1 MITKKTSITKF
12 QLYFFLIQSQIGIG
26 LLSLPN
32 VVQSTAKGDGWIS
45 TIVAGVIVQATLLI
59 YWFLFKQFPNQNY
72 AQITK
77 IIFGKYI
84 GKLLNLIIYFY
95 FILTGSLALILFI
108 NCINLWLLPLTPL
121 WVLSL
126 VIILASIYLTIS
138 ELKVIARFFVI
149 ASFLLVLLIFL
160 SFFTYSLPKELQF
173 ILPIGNSGV
182 KNIIMGSNKSLI
194 SMLGFEGV
202 LVIFPF
208 IFDKEKGVLK
218 TVSFANLSVTAL
230 YSYFLFLCLISFSP
244 NQLKQVREPVLYLF
258 KALSF
263 KMLDRIDLI
272 FLSSWIVPM
281 TTSIIAYLYLSSK
294 SFSRKEKSFKSIVML
309 NGIIIFVI
317 SILPIDEKMVGQ
329 LSKYVTYLSY
339 VVVFLIPVILLA
351 LSLVFKTLKRSGNH

>member
-1 MITKKTSITKF
+1 MITKKTAISKF

-45 TIVAGVIVQATLLI
+45 TIVAGVIVQVTLLV
-59 YWFLFKQFPNQNY
+59 YWFLLKQFPNENY
-72 AQITK
+72 TKITK

-84 GKLLNLIIYFY
+84 GKLLNFIIYMY

-108 NCINLWLLPLTPL
+108 NCINLWLLPLTPI

-149 ASFLLVLLIFL
+149 ASFLLVFLIFL
-160 SFFTYSLPKELQF
+160 SFFTYNLPKEFQF

-182 KNIIMGSNKSLI
+182 KNILMGSNKSLI

-202 LVIFPF
+202 LFIFPY
-208 IFDKEKGVLK
+208 IFNKEKGVLK
-218 TVSFANLSVTAL
+218 TVSFANLTVTAI
-230 YSYFLFLCLISFSP
+230 YTYFLFLCLISFSP

-258 KALSF
+258 KALTY

-294 SFSRKEKSFKSIVML
+294 SISSKEKYYKKTVMI
-309 NGIIIFVI
+309 NGMIIFVI
-317 SILPIDEKMVGQ
+317 SILPFDEKMVGQ
-329 LSKYVTYLSY
+329 LSKYVTFLSY
-339 VVVFLIPVILLA
+339 AVVFMIPVLLLA
-351 LSLVFKTLKRSGNH
+351 LSIVLKTLKRSGNH